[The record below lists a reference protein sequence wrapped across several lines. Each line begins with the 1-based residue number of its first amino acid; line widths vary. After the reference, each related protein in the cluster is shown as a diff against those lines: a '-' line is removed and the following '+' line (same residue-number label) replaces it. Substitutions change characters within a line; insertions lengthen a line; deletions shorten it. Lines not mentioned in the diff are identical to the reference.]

1 MDEHLLDEAA
11 YDRQRLAQ
19 WRAGEARGEGI
30 SRRTLMRL
38 SAALGA
44 GVAVPGL
51 AAPSAASAAEAAE
64 AADADPDAPI
74 VKPLP
79 PELFT
84 VFGTNAEMRW
94 SAMRGSGLPHADRP
108 VLRPQP
114 HPRRR

>member
-1 MDEHLLDEAA
+1 VPIDEAT

-51 AAPSAASAAEAAE
+51 AAPSVARAAE
-64 AADADPDAPI
+64 ADPDAPI

-84 VFGTNAEMRW
+84 VFGTNARCAGRPCATRATW
-94 SAMRGSGLPHADRP
+94 CRSTGSSSATTPG
-108 VLRPQP
+108 
-114 HPRRR
+114 RR